1 MAARQSRAERRRAA
15 REIARKQ
22 VRRPPP
28 IVAAPSSAIS
38 GEVSTP
44 MPETKNARTGVRASL
59 VGMVEI
65 RVSWRP
71 CSHCPHV
78 RLSTPW
84 R

>member
-28 IVAAPSSAIS
+28 IAAAPPSAIGGDVSPRCLRRKTPGPES
-38 GEVSTP
+38 GRYSW
-44 MPETKNARTGVRASL
+44 GW
-59 VGMVEI
+59 VEI

-71 CSHCPHV
+71 V
-78 RLSTPW
+78 TAR
-84 R
+84 